1 MERRELLKG
10 LGAMGALAL
19 LPGILAVGNQID
31 KKLHFVGLGQG
42 GTNAMLYIHEKGVE
56 AKYSCITGPYVSY
69 LKPGMEHLFFE
80 TPMDYR
86 IKGIH
91 YKKPMSITSEM
102 KAIFSEDH
110 RYIILTG
117 LGASVGTGLISSLL
131 DFLNAEQKNYH
142 AICCLPS
149 LNMGRSKRTYAEE
162 KKAEIEGRNNV
173 LFFDQQ
179 IVAYGLLCDTTV
191 YKKVQFSDGSTFIL
205 ANGHS
210 SIDQIFDW
218 GDESFYNYFESVK
231 S

>member
-1 MERRELLKG
+1 MKRRELLKG

-42 GTNAMLYIHEKGVE
+42 GTNAMLYIHEKGIE
-56 AKYSCITGPYVSY
+56 ANYSCITGPYVSH

-80 TPMDYR
+80 TSMDYR
-86 IKGIH
+86 IGGIH
-91 YKKPMSITSEM
+91 YKKPMAITSEM

-149 LNMGRSKRTYAEE
+149 LNLGRAKRTYAEE
-162 KKAEIEGRNNV
+162 KKAEIEGRKNV

-179 IVAYGLLCDTTV
+179 VVAVGLQSDPPI
-191 YKKVQFSDGSTFIL
+191 YKKVQFSDGQTFIL
-205 ANGHS
+205 ANVHS
-210 SIDQIFDW
+210 SIDQIFDR
-218 GDESFYNYFESVK
+218 GDELFYNYFESI
-231 S
+231 SG